1 LGFLIF
7 RLYFLFRAGVRD
19 RVNAMLEN
27 VVFALRHP
35 RYKLLLRARRNR
47 DIGLS
52 SKILAE
58 LYSNSSDEIRLTRKL
73 SVIAADLGLTDIAQH
88 LSVTYFESTIA
99 SDMDIFLDASKAFMA
114 PIIGD
119 VTVGYSYS
127 VGNENIGCLL
137 CKSHDGITRSFGKII
152 KIKARKSKEAL
163 FYCSVLNEFPQIEAI
178 VPRCFGV
185 YERSRDHVTIIFMDA
200 LGERGLGTKRIGKSA
215 VSIGRIIESIDYREA
230 TDIFAT
236 IPLDYSKPFGR
247 IFHLRYGCEYALL
260 EIRSGFLAEPS
271 REILAIFE
279 TLENIFLRNSAHRL
293 INRDHH
299 YGFCHNDFHWRN
311 LHYENGTCKV
321 FDWSTCS
328 IGLRG
333 WDMATYFSDCEFS
346 FEEISELY
354 INDRFDLRNRQDQIL
369 LMFFCFALLL
379 IISRR
384 HRRNCEPM
392 VGSFFKPALGIIK
405 AMHNKINGVK
415 V

>member
-7 RLYFLFRAGVRD
+7 RLYFLFRAGLWG

-27 VVFALRHP
+27 VFFSLRHP
-35 RYKLLLRARRNR
+35 RYKLLLRARGNR
-47 DIGLS
+47 DIDLS

-58 LYSNSSDEIRLTRKL
+58 LYLNSSNEIRLTRKL
-73 SVIAADLGLTDIAQH
+73 SVIAADLGLKNIAKN
-88 LSVTYFESTIA
+88 LSVTYFESTIP
-99 SDMDIFLDASKAFMA
+99 SDMDRFLDASKAFIA
-114 PIIGD
+114 PIVGD
-119 VTVGYSYS
+119 VTVSYSYS
-127 VGNENIGCLL
+127 VGNENIGCVL

-163 FYCSVLNEFPQIEAI
+163 FYCSVLNKFPQIEEI
-178 VPRCFGV
+178 VPKCFGV
-185 YERSRDHVTIIFMDA
+185 YERPCDNAAIIFMDA
-200 LGERGLGTKRIGKSA
+200 LGERGLGTKRIGNSA
-215 VSIGRIIESIDYREA
+215 VSIGRVIESIDYCKA
-230 TDIFAT
+230 KQIFAT

-247 IFHLRYGCEYALL
+247 IFHHRYGCEYALL
-260 EIRSGFLAEPS
+260 EIRSGFLPEPS
-271 REILAIFE
+271 PEILAIFE
-279 TLENIFLRNSAHRL
+279 TLEKIFLRDRAYRL
-293 INRDHH
+293 INRDYH

-311 LHYENGTCKV
+311 LHYENGICKV

-333 WDMATYFSDCEFS
+333 WDIATYFSDCEFS
-346 FEEISELY
+346 FEEICELY
-354 INDRFDLRNRQDQIL
+354 VNDRFDLSDRQDQIL

-392 VGSFFKPALGIIK
+392 VDGFFKPALEMIK
-405 AMHNKINGVK
+405 AMYNKSNGVE